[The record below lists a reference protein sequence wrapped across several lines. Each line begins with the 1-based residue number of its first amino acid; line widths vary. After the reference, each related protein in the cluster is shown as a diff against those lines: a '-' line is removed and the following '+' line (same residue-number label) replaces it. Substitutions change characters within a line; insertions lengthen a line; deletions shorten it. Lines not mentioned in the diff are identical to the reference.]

1 MSLAFRVKRLGIGI
15 IKTVARITLKVGVGV
30 AGYLAFDNHVATL
43 RRIEGPSMSPTIN
56 SREYLESKFDDLE
69 EFNPTREQNPNPD
82 FILFWR
88 KFQLERGDIVLVVDP
103 KNPNLYI
110 TKRVLGLPGDTIV
123 PLGFNATR
131 KEPITVPE
139 SKVWVESDA
148 GYGYRDSNLFG
159 PINLTDVQGKADYCI
174 NVLNL
179 SIRSLWSTP
188 IPEHQSSRLTVNTP
202 Q

>member
-1 MSLAFRVKRLGIGI
+1 MNVAFRIKRLGIGT

-30 AGYLAFDNHVATL
+30 VGYLAFDNHVATL

-56 SREYLESKFDDLE
+56 AREYLESKFDDLE
-69 EFNPTREQNPNPD
+69 EFNPTREINPNPD

-110 TKRVLGLPGDTIV
+110 TKRVLGLAGDTIV
-123 PLGFNATR
+123 PLGFNASR

-139 SKVWVESDA
+139 NKVWVESDA
-148 GYGYRDSNLFG
+148 GYGYKDSNQFG
-159 PINLTDVQGKADYCI
+159 PVDITDVQGKADYCF

-179 SIRSLWSTP
+179 NIRSLWSTP
-188 IPEHQSSRLTVNTP
+188 IPENQASRLTVNT

>member
-1 MSLAFRVKRLGIGI
+1 MSFAFRIKRLGIGSV
-15 IKTVARITLKVGVGV
+15 KLVTRITLKVGLGV
-30 AGYLAFDNHVATL
+30 VGYLAFDSHVATF

-56 SREYLESKFDDLE
+56 ATEYKVSKFNDLD
-69 EFNPTREQNPNPD
+69 EFVPVREQLASPD

-88 KFQLERGDIVLVVDP
+88 KFDLERGDIVLVVDP

-110 TKRVLGLPGDTIV
+110 TKRLLGLPGDTVV

-131 KEPITVPE
+131 KDPIVVPDN
-139 SKVWVESDA
+139 KVWLESDA
-148 GYGYRDSNLFG
+148 GYGYKDSNLFG
-159 PINLTDVQGKADYCI
+159 PVNIADVQGKADYCV

-188 IPEHQSSRLTVNTP
+188 IPEHQSSRLTVK